1 MLNFEARLVKLGKN
15 VLGLNIRLIAN
26 FFKYPSLVVSCLRGQ
41 PSCCLGEANSW
52 MKPNPSQV
60 KEPLSTKEA
69 EAANAQSQAN
79 VSKDSLNDYEIL
91 TDDDNIVLKKFSA
104 VKKTEIKD
112 PYNKKCPDASPDDDP
127 ADLLLTWKT
136 RIMQLMQIFKMRRM
150 LLKTHVF

>member
-1 MLNFEARLVKLGKN
+1 
-15 VLGLNIRLIAN
+15 
-26 FFKYPSLVVSCLRGQ
+26 
-41 PSCCLGEANSW
+41 
-52 MKPNPSQV
+52 MKPNPRQV
-60 KEPLSTKEA
+60 KEPLATKEA

-79 VSKDSLNDYEIL
+79 VSKDSFNDYEIL
-91 TDDDNIVLKKFSA
+91 TDDDNIVLKKLSA
-104 VKKTEIKD
+104 VNKPEIKD